1 MNKINDYI
9 SSDLKNNF
17 TFRIVLTALLLIA
30 FMTVSSVLVTGFGIY
45 NADLNLVIFVA
56 PILIVYLGTGGTG
69 LFDEEKL
76 SETED
81 YFVSFR
87 YMVFIASFIV
97 PFIIFLLVVPAIQLL
112 VSAISPDT
120 IVGSMIVAHST
131 SIGKHFIPAVALGV
145 AGLGG
150 ILKRTSMVVSMVCL
164 VLSPFI
170 FLMNTYGSL

>member
-1 MNKINDYI
+1 MNKFTNYI
-9 SSDLKNNF
+9 STDLRNNF
-17 TFRIVLTALLLIA
+17 IFRIVLTALLLIA

-81 YFVSFR
+81 SFVSFR
-87 YMVFIASFIV
+87 YKVFIASFIV
-97 PFIIFLLVVPAIQLL
+97 PFIIFWLIVPMIQIM
-112 VSAISPDT
+112 VTAISPDKITGT
-120 IVGSMIVAHST
+120 ITAAFSA
-131 SIGKHFIPAVALGV
+131 SIGMHFIPAVALGV

-150 ILKRTSMVVSMVCL
+150 ILKRTSMMVSVVCL
-164 VLSPFI
+164 ALSPFI